1 MVPVFALA
9 FVFAAIAG
17 TAHGTPTTLGG
28 YAVLFATAAAVGLW
42 VRRKVGGGRHL
53 AGRSVRMRGHSH
65 GPAGPRTARHEAGH
79 MAAARGL
86 GGRVVSARADEHGGY
101 VEARMPGDPRSRVA
115 FWLAGQYAAGT
126 SRGAGV
132 DDSLIRAELGRVP
145 RGQRGG
151 VRRDAERMARRVVGS
166 SAGQIRRDA
175 QRLQRHGRA

>member
-1 MVPVFALA
+1 MVPVLALA
-9 FVFAAIAG
+9 FVFAVVVG

-42 VRRKVGGGRHL
+42 VRRKVGGQHL

-86 GGRVVSARADEHGGY
+86 GGRVVSARADEHGGF
-101 VEARMPGDPRSRVA
+101 VEARLPGDPRSRVA

-126 SRGAGV
+126 SRGAEV
-132 DDSLIRAELGRVP
+132 DDSLISAELVRVP
-145 RGQRGG
+145 RGQRGR

-175 QRLQRHGRA
+175 RRLQRHGRA